1 MESVIPGYE
10 DGDMEFLTTVVA
22 VLAGVV
28 TLVVGLFSLAAL
40 LFDDLP

>member
-1 MESVIPGYE
+1 
-10 DGDMEFLTTVVA
+10 MEFLTTVAA

-28 TLVVGLFSLAAL
+28 MLVVGLFSLAAL